1 MRAAGGQLQDYV
13 SGETPSKQQAGSSSS
28 LPKMN
33 QQFAVWTI
41 VHPAEVKCKQQIF
54 ASSAVQ
60 RLTQHTA
67 VPVQKYGQS
76 LPLDIDADADCANSF
91 PAEHRLIQTLKEV

>member
-1 MRAAGGQLQDYV
+1 
-13 SGETPSKQQAGSSSS
+13 
-28 LPKMN
+28 
-33 QQFAVWTI
+33 
-41 VHPAEVKCKQQIF
+41 
-54 ASSAVQ
+54 VQ